1 MKRAILLLFMTVGLS
16 SCLKNV
22 DYPNRPDVEFLGM
35 YFNPNATSV
44 IDSLGAVSFRFTDGD
59 GNLGL
64 DDGDSDGVFALGEP
78 YYYNLFIRYFE
89 KRNGQFEEF
98 VTDPPFHVRFTRLS
112 SAGVGNSLEGTM
124 DVRIDAR
131 PGSPYDTVRYELYI
145 VDRDLQH
152 SDTIV
157 TPDIVL
163 SQLGF

>member
-1 MKRAILLLFMTVGLS
+1 MKRVVLLLLVAVGLS
-16 SCLKNV
+16 SCLKNA
-22 DYPNRPDVEFLGM
+22 DFPNRPDVEFIGL

-44 IDSLGAVSFRFTDGD
+44 LDSLGMISFRFTDGD

-64 DDGDSDGVFALGEP
+64 DESDSDGVFALGEP

-89 KRNGQFEEF
+89 KRNGEYEEF
-98 VTDPPFHVRFTRLS
+98 VTDPPLHARFNRLE
-112 SAGVGNSLEGTM
+112 SAGVGNALEGRM

-131 PGSPYDTVRYELYI
+131 PGSPYDTVRYEIFI

-157 TPDIVL
+157 SPDIIL